1 MLHGVGVCT
10 GGHSR
15 AHEGWVYLTASAG
28 DGHLV
33 SEVVWNSGLGAGLAG
48 VVSHAWSHMMAG
60 RDTGVLHATR
70 MWEVLRHLHACHH
83 LRPSAAWLCTLCL
96 SCALRVA
103 CAGSCKREGG
113 RGRAIDGPGPTF
125 FFSQQAQSPTPTPM
139 ADGRGVRRVASMRRG
154 LWRRSRRIVG
164 TIAKQRTA
172 ARGASDRRVLYRT
185 RTGCGLAGLGPNR
198 TRKDG

>member
-1 MLHGVGVCT
+1 MLHGVSVCT
-10 GGHSR
+10 RRHSR

-28 DGHLV
+28 HGHLV

-83 LRPSAAWLCTLCL
+83 LRPSAAWVWTSCL

-113 RGRAIDGPGPTF
+113 G
-125 FFSQQAQSPTPTPM
+125 
-139 ADGRGVRRVASMRRG
+139 
-154 LWRRSRRIVG
+154 W
-164 TIAKQRTA
+164 
-172 ARGASDRRVLYRT
+172 
-185 RTGCGLAGLGPNR
+185 LG
-198 TRKDG
+198 D